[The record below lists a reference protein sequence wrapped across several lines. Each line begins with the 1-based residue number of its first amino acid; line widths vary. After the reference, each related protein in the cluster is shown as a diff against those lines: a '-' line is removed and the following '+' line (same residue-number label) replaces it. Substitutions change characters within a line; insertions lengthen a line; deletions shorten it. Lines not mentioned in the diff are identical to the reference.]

1 MVFRLLVAFL
11 VTSLTLVTSL
21 PMSSNS
27 PEDESLLKELTEAI
41 IESPEPVRTRRSIT
55 AFLAAEVLFLEGI
68 LAAQNTGKKNSVKK
82 VKGRRPVNNHIHS
95 TGVSKHSYPPPVRQD
110 TRPPTIPSSSTT
122 TISTTTL
129 PISQLDP
136 FIMLTAPDLSRP
148 KQGLQSYTDDIFTET
163 VVSSESQDTKREV
176 PLSYQQSKYGEY
188 ELYNPV
194 IFAQSSD
201 SEELSTSTALAP
213 SATIKNSS
221 ERRRPRK
228 IVQKY
233 GAFELYQPSIVIRQN
248 TVTNKGKR
256 DSVSV
261 LVTARP
267 ESLSSTFFTRDQL
280 GGSGQEWRNVR
291 RRRRE
296 IPE

>member
-1 MVFRLLVAFL
+1 MG
-11 VTSLTLVTSL
+11 TLVTSL

-27 PEDESLLKELTEAI
+27 PEDESLLKELREAI

-110 TRPPTIPSSSTT
+110 TRPPAIPSSTT

-163 VVSSESQDTKREV
+163 VVSSKSQDAKREV

-194 IFAQSSD
+194 IFAPSSE

-213 SATIKNSS
+213 PTIINNSS

-261 LVTARP
+261 LGTARP
-267 ESLSSTFFTRDQL
+267 ESLSSTFFIRDQL
-280 GGSGQEWRNVR
+280 GSGQEWRNVR

>member
-1 MVFRLLVAFL
+1 VAFL
-11 VTSLTLVTSL
+11 VTTLTLVASL

-68 LAAQNTGKKNSVKK
+68 LAAQKTGKKNTVKK

-110 TRPPTIPSSSTT
+110 TRPPIPSSPTT

-163 VVSSESQDTKREV
+163 VVTSESQDTKREV
-176 PLSYQQSKYGEY
+176 PLSFQQSKYGEY

-194 IFAQSSD
+194 IFAPSSD

-213 SATIKNSS
+213 STSINNSS

-248 TVTNKGKR
+248 TVTNKGNR

-291 RRRRE
+291 RRRRRE